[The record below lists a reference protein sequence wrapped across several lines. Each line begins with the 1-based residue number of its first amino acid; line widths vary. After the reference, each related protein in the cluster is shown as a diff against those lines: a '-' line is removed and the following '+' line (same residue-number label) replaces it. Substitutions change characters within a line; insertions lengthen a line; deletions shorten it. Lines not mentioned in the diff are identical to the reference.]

1 MCFFF
6 MVKKRKKQTSQ
17 HLHEILN
24 KRKLKKVLFLPKN
37 ILHFADGYLLIPCLS
52 SMWEQSKWKLNEKQY
67 NERLKK
73 KLATRITLVH
83 SVLLYSQ
90 QILKIFNVKKK

>member
-6 MVKKRKKQTSQ
+6 MVKKRKEQTSQ

-24 KRKLKKVLFLPKN
+24 KRKLKKLLFLPKN

-73 KLATRITLVH
+73 TCHTY
-83 SVLLYSQ
+83 YSSSQ
-90 QILKIFNVKKK
+90 CIALQPANS